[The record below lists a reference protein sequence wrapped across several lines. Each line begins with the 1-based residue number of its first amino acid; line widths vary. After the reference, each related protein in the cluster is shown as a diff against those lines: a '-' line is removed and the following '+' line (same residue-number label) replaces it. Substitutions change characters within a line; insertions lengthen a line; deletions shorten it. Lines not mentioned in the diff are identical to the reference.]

1 MPKIHTEMK
10 NMTIFKILFAVCA
23 VLEIPL
29 IPWFLKVSR
38 HGRCTKSQI
47 IKTVCATLFVL
58 AGVLACVIS
67 NNRSE
72 YAHLIIVALLLGWCG
87 DFLLHLPP
95 KPPFLISG
103 ALAFLAGHLFYI
115 YAYCVAMNHL
125 FPEHPFWVGKEIIAC
140 LVFTA
145 TGLVAMRLF
154 KVKLSA
160 IYLAL
165 LPYVLMLTF
174 MFVKAGVLGFAAVNA
189 GLDNSITMCILL
201 VGGAFLFGVSDFMLG
216 VSTLRK
222 PAPSYAYKVI
232 CIITYFMAQF
242 MLASTIFVI

>member
-1 MPKIHTEMK
+1 
-10 NMTIFKILFAVCA
+10 MTIFKVLFAACA

-29 IPWFLKVSR
+29 IPWFLKASR

-47 IKTVCATLFVL
+47 LKTTCASLFVF

-72 YAHLIIVALLLGWCG
+72 YAHLIMIGLLFGWCG

-95 KPPFLISG
+95 KAPVLISG
-103 ALAFLAGHLFYI
+103 TLAFLAGHIFYI
-115 YAYCVAMNHL
+115 CAYCVAMQSF
-125 FPEHPFWVGKEIIAC
+125 FPEHPFWVSKEIIAC
-140 LVFTA
+140 FILSAV
-145 TGLVAMRLF
+145 GLITIRLF
-154 KVKLSA
+154 KVKFSPV
-160 IYLAL
+160 YFVL

-174 MFVKAGVLGFAAVNA
+174 MFVKASVLGFASVSA
-189 GLDNSITMCILL
+189 GLDNCVAMCILL

-216 VSTLRK
+216 VSALRK

-232 CIITYFMAQF
+232 CIITYFIAQF
-242 MLASTIFVI
+242 MLASTIFII